1 MIVIHKKSGNKF
13 IVASIINVPLS
24 ENLYKL
30 EDSCGETTLVPESAI
45 NKSFIK
51 KIKSEHLT
59 SVNYFEELDNIKDK
73 VLERVNKINQVLRW
87 TDARKNLLDKETPEY
102 QKIEKDES
110 KYKEDLKYF
119 QKVLDTVKDKIV
131 DFQSLQS
138 RVNLEREIDLQELYA
153 QIGLAPE
160 KIETKDVEII
170 KPQKDDSR
178 QEVEVRDTEVEELEK

>member
-13 IVASIINVPLS
+13 IVASIINVPSS

-30 EDSCGETTLVPESAI
+30 EDSCGETSLVSESII
-45 NKSFIK
+45 NKDFIK

-59 SVNYFEELDNIKDK
+59 SVNYFEELDTIKDK
-73 VLERVNKINQVLRW
+73 VLERVNKINEVLRW

-102 QKIEKDES
+102 QKIEKDEL

-170 KPQKDDSR
+170 KPQKDNSR
-178 QEVEVRDTEVEELEK
+178 QEVEVRDTEVEELKK

>member
-1 MIVIHKKSGNKF
+1 MIVIHKKNGNKF
-13 IVASIINVPLS
+13 IVANIINVPMS

-30 EDSCGETTLVPESAI
+30 EGSCGETILVPENVI
-45 NKSFIK
+45 NKDFIK

-102 QKIEKDES
+102 QKIEKDEL

-138 RVNLEREIDLQELYA
+138 RVNLEREIDLQELYV

-178 QEVEVRDTEVEELEK
+178 QEVEVKDTEVEELKK